1 MIVNFPFESAAA
13 AIPFSMLAAWEDVF
27 FYARAQSV
35 SDEMSVS
42 CSKGTRESLR
52 GGERER
58 ERERDRAYSVNN
70 LLVD

>member
-42 CSKGTRESLR
+42 CSERYTRKVHEA
-52 GGERER
+52 ERER
-58 ERERDRAYSVNN
+58 ELTR
-70 LLVD
+70 